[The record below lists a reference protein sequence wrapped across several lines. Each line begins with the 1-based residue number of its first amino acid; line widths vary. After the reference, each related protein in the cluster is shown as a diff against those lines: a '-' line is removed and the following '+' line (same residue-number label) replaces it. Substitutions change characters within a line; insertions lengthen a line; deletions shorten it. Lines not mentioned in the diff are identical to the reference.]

1 MTEDEFEEQGIYLRL
16 RVRAE
21 QTAESAKMAI
31 MAENRMMVE
40 IAVSV
45 ETLCM
50 HNTSR
55 YDTPIVWIVHIP

>member
-40 IAVSV
+40 IAVSA
-45 ETLCM
+45 ERRSSTAIYINTTL
-50 HNTSR
+50 HA
-55 YDTPIVWIVHIP
+55 